1 MHVVPRYCLPCI
13 DPTHLAHTLHTAV
26 ALDYNEYKN
35 KYFPLLFQYQSIDPS
50 NVDDA
55 EEFIRKNPEIL
66 SEHATGYLLL
76 RCMDLAMEDPST
88 SSSEPP
94 QKKMRKVARLE
105 MLLQYIMD
113 LAGSLKQD
121 PRSAVAPF
129 FRRLEDEKVRT
140 GSACS
145 THLPEFERVT
155 VVSSSRGGARSRMLR
170 ADANNGDIIVPGH
183 TRSIVICN

>member
-1 MHVVPRYCLPCI
+1 MPSIHTI
-13 DPTHLAHTLHTAV
+13 GAHFTAA
-26 ALDYNEYKN
+26 ALDYNEYKS

-105 MLLQYIMD
+105 MRLQYIMD
-113 LAGSLKQD
+113 FAGSLKQD

-129 FRRLEDEKVRT
+129 FRRLGDEKVRT
-140 GSACS
+140 GTACS
-145 THLPEFERVT
+145 SLLSNSVYAT
-155 VVSSSRGGARSRMLR
+155 VVVLVPTCFGTMPRTRHIYRLKTRTLR
-170 ADANNGDIIVPGH
+170 
-183 TRSIVICN
+183 IVIF